1 MHDVI
6 IKNATIIDG
15 NKIKKYPAD
24 LAVSEGKIKKI
35 GKLEDDVRAETVI
48 DAKGLFLSPGFIDI
62 NNHSDTYLTLFT
74 IPDLESLLRQG
85 ITTILGGNCGSSL
98 APLVKADVLKS
109 IQKWADIKEIN
120 LNWLTFKEFL
130 EEIGRRKIGVNFAS
144 LVGHSTLRRGVLG
157 DDFRH
162 LRPKELKIVKRLLES
177 ALKQGAFGL
186 STGLAYS
193 HAKIASTREIID
205 LAKLIKEYNGIYA
218 SHIRGEAE
226 ELLPAIE
233 ETIEIGKKTQV
244 SIEISHLKAM
254 GRKFWP
260 NMDRAI
266 ELIEEAANP
275 PAGGKKIDINFDI
288 YPYSITGSVLYIL
301 LPDWVAEGGRE
312 MLLKRLK
319 NPSIKAKTIKEMQE
333 KKDYEYD
340 KITVAISP
348 VDRTFIGRKITEIA
362 RVQETSIEE
371 AIINI
376 LIASKGRIITFLDTL
391 SKDNVETGIIHPL
404 SFIASDGFGYN
415 VQHYHKK
422 KEMVHP
428 RCFGAFPCFLA
439 KYIRD
444 KNLLNWEEAIY
455 KITGGPAQKLG
466 LKDRGLIK
474 KGYWA
479 DLVLFNP
486 DKIVDR
492 ATFENPFQYP
502 DGIEYVWVN
511 GIMAVERGECT
522 GKRAGKVLR
531 KS

>member
-1 MHDVI
+1 MYEVL
-6 IKNATIIDG
+6 IKDATIIDG
-15 NKIKKYPAD
+15 AKNNKYPAD
-24 LAVSEGKIKKI
+24 LAISEGRIKKI
-35 GKLEDDVRAETVI
+35 GRLEDDARAETII

-74 IPDLESLLRQG
+74 VPGLESLLRQG

-98 APLVKADVLKS
+98 APLVKADILKS
-109 IQKWADIKEIN
+109 IQKWADIREIN

-130 EEIGRRKIGVNFAS
+130 EEIGRRKISVNFAS

-162 LRPKELKIVKRLLES
+162 LKPRELKIVKGLLES

-186 STGLAYS
+186 SAGLAYS
-193 HAKIASTREIID
+193 HAKIASTKEIVD
-205 LAKLIKEYNGIYA
+205 LAKLVKEYNGIYA

-233 ETIEIGKKTQV
+233 ETIEIGKKTKV

-254 GRKFWP
+254 GKKFWP
-260 NMDRAI
+260 NMDKAI
-266 ELIEEAANP
+266 ELIEKARRE
-275 PAGGKKIDINFDI
+275 KIDINFDI

-301 LPDWVAEGGRE
+301 LPDWVAEGGKE

-319 NPSIKAKTIKEMQE
+319 DPAIKAKIIKEMQE

-348 VDRTFIGRKITEIA
+348 VDRTFIGKKITEIA
-362 RVQETSIEE
+362 RAQETSIEE
-371 AIINI
+371 AIINM

-415 VQHYHKK
+415 VQYYHKK

-428 RCFGAFPCFLA
+428 RCFGAFPRFLA
-439 KYIRD
+439 KYIQD
-444 KNLLNWEEAIY
+444 KNLLSWEEAIY

-486 DKIVDR
+486 DKIIDR

-511 GIMAVERGECT
+511 GTMAVGRGECT